1 MHSVGEIWSVPQT
14 YPVLL
19 TDTTWQ
25 IMWSLPTN
33 DSNLEKYLIETQCI
47 PSVPFSITPF
57 SSRKRLWLAVWM
69 RLHDLLCPFH
79 ALTFWQHKTGLWI
92 KYIYRLFIF
101 FLYNIIS
108 ENALVWKITFCYTFM
123 RRVLVF
129 QVIENWLFWG
139 L

>member
-19 TDTTWQ
+19 TETTWQ

-33 DSNLEKYLIETQCI
+33 DSNLEKYFIETQCI

-79 ALTFWQHKTGLWI
+79 TLTFWQRNTGLWI
-92 KYIYRLFIF
+92 KYIYRLFF
-101 FLYNIIS
+101 FFYTIS
-108 ENALVWKITFCYTFM
+108 LVKMLWFEKLHFATLPWEEC
-123 RRVLVF
+123 
-129 QVIENWLFWG
+129 WSSK
-139 L
+139 